1 MTQDE
6 LLSYC
11 YENEII
17 WTTEE
22 FENLISLVKN
32 GTISTIQELS
42 EYEMIDID
50 EKENL

>member
-17 WTTEE
+17 WTIKE
-22 FENLISLVKN
+22 FENIISLVKN
-32 GTISTIQELS
+32 GTISSIQELS
-42 EYEMIDID
+42 KYEMII
-50 EKENL
+50 